1 MQPTLYMLIGL
12 PGSGKSTWTNKL
24 FELEALDALILSTD
38 NYVQAWADEE
48 GSTYDEVF
56 DKAIRSATSQLDF
69 WVRHCK
75 KFNISAVW
83 DQTNLTAKSRAKK
96 LRQLPNHRKVAVV
109 FQADAETLQQR
120 RANRPGKTIPQ
131 HVLDHMKLEMP
142 SLDEGFDEIILVNA

>member
-24 FELEALDALILSTD
+24 FETESLDAIVLSTD
-38 NYVQAWADEE
+38 HYVQAWADDE

-56 DKAIRSATSQLDF
+56 DKAIRSATSQLGV

-96 LRQLPNHRKVAVV
+96 LQQLPNHRKVAVV
-109 FQADAETLQQR
+109 FQADTETLQQR

-131 HVLDHMKLEMP
+131 HVLNYMKLEMP
-142 SLDEGFDEIILVNA
+142 SLDEGFDEIILVNI